1 LVRDRIPE
9 IIAANRQQAVCSML
23 DGKAYQEAL
32 RQKLRE
38 ETEEHLNNR
47 TLEELADILESIHPL
62 AQTHGYSSEELERL
76 RAHKARIGAAL
87 PTDYFQKRPWS
98 PPRNPAD

>member
-1 LVRDRIPE
+1 MVRDRIPE

-47 TLEELADILESIHPL
+47 TLEELADILEKMCIRDRTRAGKSLLVLIQGISSIP
-62 AQTHGYSSEELERL
+62 S
-76 RAHKARIGAAL
+76 
-87 PTDYFQKRPWS
+87 
-98 PPRNPAD
+98 

>member
-1 LVRDRIPE
+1 
-9 IIAANRQQAVCSML
+9 ML

-32 RQKLRE
+32 RQKFRE

-76 RAHKARIGAAL
+76 RAHKARSGAAL
-87 PTDYFQKRPWS
+87 PTDYF
-98 PPRNPAD
+98 